1 MCTCACVHVRAHVCV
16 RVCVHVCV
24 CVRVCAR
31 NVNEMHLCESMMVSG
46 MGMRLVDSLLV
57 VWE

>member
-1 MCTCACVHVRAHVCV
+1 MCV

-24 CVRVCAR
+24 RVRVCAR